1 MHFVQF
7 TLNPP
12 AAVVAAAFGSFSAG
26 RAQEVVV
33 ARQGG
38 ALELL
43 RPDEATG
50 RLATV
55 ASTATFSCV
64 RALCAVR
71 PTGAAT
77 DDVAVA
83 SDAGTLT
90 VLRFDAARGAWT
102 RIHCETFGKTGCR
115 RAVPGQYLAAD
126 PRGRAVMVAAVERTK
141 LVYTLNRDA
150 AGAPTISS
158 PLEAHKARCVVFDVV
173 ALDVGFDNPC
183 FAALELDYGD
193 ADADASGEAARDA
206 EKVLTYYEL
215 DLGLNHVT
223 RRWSEPVAR
232 TANVL
237 AAAPGGGDGPSG
249 VLVCGEN
256 WVAFKH
262 EGHAEVRAP
271 LPRRAGFPA
280 ARGLLATRV
289 AAHRQRDL
297 FFFLVQ
303 SELGDL
309 YKVTLAWGAA
319 GVTDVRVSV
328 FDTLFPAS
336 ALCITRNG
344 LLYAAAEAG
353 DHALFQFRGVGDGAD
368 DAAAGAVF
376 DPSLGDD
383 GPGAAKVAPAFR
395 PAPLRNLAPLDRPES
410 LGGATALEVLAAA
423 GGAQDDA
430 RLAVACGRGARSSL
444 RLLRRGVG
452 VAEVAASP
460 LPGRPAAVWTL
471 RGGAQDAYDRHI
483 VVSFTNATLVLR
495 VGDAVEEVGD
505 SGFLASEATLAAA
518 LLADGALVQA
528 HAAGV
533 RRVGPAGAAGAAAPS
548 EWRPPGGERVVAAAA
563 NERQVAVALGGGDVV
578 YFELD
583 ASGALAELGAKG
595 LGGAAAALDLGPV
608 PPGRARFPFLAAGGA
623 DGRLRLLSL
632 APDDLLAQVALVD
645 LGAPCAGLAFV
656 ALGDDD
662 LELCAGLGNGVL
674 RRVRVDARTGA
685 LGDAR
690 ARAPWAAARCGSRA

>member
-12 AAVVAAAFGSFSAG
+12 AAVVAAAYGSFSAPKE
-26 RAQEVVV
+26 QEIVV

-271 LPRRAGFPA
+271 LPRRLGYPA
-280 ARGLLATRV
+280 ERGLLVTAT
-289 AAHRQRDL
+289 ATHKQREL
-297 FFFLVQ
+297 FFFLLQ
-303 SELGDL
+303 TEIGDL
-309 YKVTLAWGAA
+309 YKATLDWSPAG
-319 GVTDVRVSV
+319 GVTDVKVSC
-328 FDTLFPAS
+328 FDSIFPCRS
-336 ALCITRNG
+336 LCITKTG
-344 LLYAAAEAG
+344 LLYAAAEFG
-353 DHALFQFRGVGDGAD
+353 DHGLFQFQGIGDDAGAGTARAVHDPELGD
-368 DAAAGAVF
+368 DAASAATVA
-376 DPSLGDD
+376 PTW
-383 GPGAAKVAPAFR
+383 PRGAARNLPSTREAREEDRRVFRVRPERWGPSARRRRTTMSRDDDRPRFFLGSSRRTRPRTCCSSTSRR
-395 PAPLRNLAPLDRPES
+395 PAPP
-410 LGGATALEVLAAA
+410 
-423 GGAQDDA
+423 
-430 RLAVACGRGARSSL
+430 
-444 RLLRRGVG
+444 
-452 VAEVAASP
+452 
-460 LPGRPAAVWTL
+460 
-471 RGGAQDAYDRHI
+471 
-483 VVSFTNATLVLR
+483 
-495 VGDAVEEVGD
+495 
-505 SGFLASEATLAAA
+505 
-518 LLADGALVQA
+518 
-528 HAAGV
+528 
-533 RRVGPAGAAGAAAPS
+533 
-548 EWRPPGGERVVAAAA
+548 
-563 NERQVAVALGGGDVV
+563 
-578 YFELD
+578 
-583 ASGALAELGAKG
+583 
-595 LGGAAAALDLGPV
+595 
-608 PPGRARFPFLAAGGA
+608 
-623 DGRLRLLSL
+623 
-632 APDDLLAQVALVD
+632 
-645 LGAPCAGLAFV
+645 
-656 ALGDDD
+656 
-662 LELCAGLGNGVL
+662 
-674 RRVRVDARTGA
+674 
-685 LGDAR
+685 
-690 ARAPWAAARCGSRA
+690 

>member
-12 AAVVAAAFGSFSAG
+12 AAVVAAAYGSFSAPKE
-26 RAQEVVV
+26 QEIVV

-548 EWRPPGGERVVAAAA
+548 EWRPPGGETDR
-563 NERQVAVALGGGDVV
+563 
-578 YFELD
+578 
-583 ASGALAELGAKG
+583 
-595 LGGAAAALDLGPV
+595 LGPV
-608 PPGRARFPFLAAGGA
+608 LTR
-623 DGRLRLLSL
+623 
-632 APDDLLAQVALVD
+632 Q
-645 LGAPCAGLAFV
+645 
-656 ALGDDD
+656 
-662 LELCAGLGNGVL
+662 
-674 RRVRVDARTGA
+674 RVD
-685 LGDAR
+685 
-690 ARAPWAAARCGSRA
+690 